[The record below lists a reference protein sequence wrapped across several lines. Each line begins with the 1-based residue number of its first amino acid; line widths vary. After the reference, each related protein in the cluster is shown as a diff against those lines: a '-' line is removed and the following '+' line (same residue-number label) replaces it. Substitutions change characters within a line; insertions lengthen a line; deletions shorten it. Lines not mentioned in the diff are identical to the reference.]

1 MFKRGVTYSRKE
13 IGIILRPDNPP
24 HGGNWATG
32 YDRIGNN
39 LIVFMNI
46 GIPGRTGHD
55 FANYYDPETQTLIW
69 YGKPRSHSGQ
79 PTFQKLMDGSLKPLF
94 FARWNDSDPFTFLGT
109 GSIVS
114 FKDGVVT
121 DQGHECIQV
130 RLVVQDIKNIIT
142 EMAPQSYEFHDMPSL
157 LQDEDNS
164 TSFVFEKHLE
174 DFLVKNWR
182 NLPLANQYD
191 IYEEKGNMIGQQYR
205 TSIGPI
211 DILGINKSKS
221 DFLIMELKRDRAS
234 DHVVG
239 QTLRYMGWVKEH
251 LCKPSQTV
259 SGCIIAHA
267 HDEKLKYALKEVPNI
282 RFMKYEVDFRLTG

>member
-1 MFKRGVTYSRKE
+1 
-13 IGIILRPDNPP
+13 
-24 HGGNWATG
+24 
-32 YDRIGNN
+32 
-39 LIVFMNI
+39 
-46 GIPGRTGHD
+46 
-55 FANYYDPETQTLIW
+55 
-69 YGKPRSHSGQ
+69 
-79 PTFQKLMDGSLKPLF
+79 
-94 FARWNDSDPFTFLGT
+94 
-109 GSIVS
+109 
-114 FKDGVVT
+114 
-121 DQGHECIQV
+121 
-130 RLVVQDIKNIIT
+130 
-142 EMAPQSYEFHDMPSL
+142 
-157 LQDEDNS
+157 
-164 TSFVFEKHLE
+164 
-174 DFLVKNWR
+174 
-182 NLPLANQYD
+182 
-191 IYEEKGNMIGQQYR
+191 MIGQQYR